1 MFISAWKKYN
11 FDNKRKQNSAVF
23 EKDHFLWKYA
33 DCSDDICQD
42 KQNLLY
48 FQNVKA
54 KTWLYSN

>member
-23 EKDHFLWKYA
+23 EKDQFLWKYA

-42 KQNLLY
+42 K
-48 FQNVKA
+48 
-54 KTWLYSN
+54 